1 MTLHKTEILTL
12 DMVSSR
18 KKIFM
23 PIDRDQNLKRLSSI
37 SAIFGLTVALL
48 SGCNSSGVTIPI
60 YVPPGSSDP
69 VPTCD
74 GSEASS
80 STDALSFGGTGGC
93 IDKITTSLEYAA
105 YELRKSDEYKAQTI
119 SNYSAGPSFNSNSLV
134 AGRIEYAHALDITGN
149 GKLIAIRDEGFDP
162 NHIEFTDKTLYF
174 SGGMTADTIHKD
186 SHGTAVA
193 ALAAGSSL
201 YGETSGV
208 APEADLLLS
217 SWIDDG
223 AEASAV
229 QAAEAA
235 GAIAQNNSWGFICEG
250 DAFDECGINDYGLS
264 LITSSYRNAL
274 TNYAGD
280 EGVVVFSASNEEDQT
295 QSTFMAALP
304 SKMPALEEGWL
315 TVINLAREYDP
326 SYDNQFR
333 DRNSDIALIS
343 SGCMEAARWCIAADG
358 TSYIANANDLT
369 GYAIGTGTSYAA
381 PRVSGAIALLSQA
394 FPTLTSKELR
404 NRLLVTA
411 DNGFFASDTGN
422 ISTMTFAEGI
432 THDYHWVY
440 GHGFLDVRA
449 ALLPIGSVTT
459 TAKSGQSIS
468 FDQPLLVSGQASGDA
483 VKTALSDVSYYG
495 RDALEG
501 GFAINASSLAA
512 SLSVPTYPVWQRSDP
527 ANGGQ
532 STFDMANGI
541 TLPLEA
547 ASLNGLQ
554 LLLPRTSNGDIGARF
569 ASVTSTP
576 QGDLSFAVSH
586 IAKARDDLGLA
597 VIAGNTLTANQT
609 TIEAEW
615 THALSD
621 SLALGVSGL
630 AGVSRSGGNELLTDY
645 ETLAYNS
652 LAIDLTKRNLFAY
665 GDTLNLFLRQP
676 VAVISGSAT
685 FSIETAG
692 DGGKAA
698 LSDLKLDFAPN
709 AREFEIGFDY
719 LTQGPWGETWAWSAS
734 HKQNAG
740 NYAGVNTFNLGA
752 TVSLEF

>member
-1 MTLHKTEILTL
+1 
-12 DMVSSR
+12 
-18 KKIFM
+18 M
-23 PIDRDQNLKRLSSI
+23 PLFQIISLPVAKRIAYVSI
-37 SAIFGLTVALL
+37 SGLLL
-48 SGCNSSGVTIPI
+48 AGCQSSVVGIPSFN
-60 YVPPGSSDP
+60 PPTS
-69 VPTCD
+69 T
-74 GSEASS
+74 EAATGCTANGTTT
-80 STDALSFGGTGGC
+80 STASFSFGGTGGC
-93 IDKITTSLEYAA
+93 VTEITANHENAANQIRLSAA
-105 YELRKSDEYKAQTI
+105 YQAKVVA
-119 SNYSAGPSFNSNSLV
+119 NYGASFGFNSFSLA
-134 AGRIEYAHALDITGN
+134 AGRIEYAHAIDITGQ
-149 GKLIAIRDEGFDP
+149 GKIIAIRDQGYDTSHQELS
-162 NHIEFTDKTLYF
+162 DKTIYY
-174 SGGMTADTIHKD
+174 SGGTTKDTIAFS

-193 ALAAGSSL
+193 GLAAGSDT
-201 YGETSGV
+201 YIGA
-208 APEADLLLS
+208 APDAMLLLS
-217 SWIDDG
+217 SWNDESDASSVLT
-223 AEASAV
+223 AEAN
-229 QAAEAA
+229 
-235 GAIAQNNSWGFICEG
+235 GAIVQNNSWGYVCDG
-250 DAFDECGINDYGLS
+250 DAFDECGVNDYGANILS
-264 LITSSYRNAL
+264 SSYRTAL
-274 TNYAGD
+274 RNYAGD
-280 EGVVVFSASNEEDQT
+280 EGIVVFSASNRENQT
-295 QSTFMAALP
+295 QATIMAALP
-304 SKMPALEEGWL
+304 VLMPELEEGWL
-315 TVINLAREYDP
+315 SVINVARRYDAT
-326 SYDNQFR
+326 YDDQFR
-333 DRNSDIALIS
+333 DRASDISLIS
-343 SGCMEAARWCIAADG
+343 SGCLEAARWCIAADG

-501 GFAINASSLAA
+501 GFAIKAASLAA

-709 AREFEIGFDY
+709 AREVEIGFDY

>member
-1 MTLHKTEILTL
+1 
-12 DMVSSR
+12 
-18 KKIFM
+18 M
-23 PIDRDQNLKRLSSI
+23 PLFQIISLPVAKRIAYVSI
-37 SAIFGLTVALL
+37 SGLLL
-48 SGCNSSGVTIPI
+48 AGCQSSVVGIPSFN
-60 YVPPGSSDP
+60 PPTS
-69 VPTCD
+69 T
-74 GSEASS
+74 EAATGCTANGTTT
-80 STDALSFGGTGGC
+80 STASFSFGGTGGC
-93 IDKITTSLEYAA
+93 VTEITANHENAANQIRLSAA
-105 YELRKSDEYKAQTI
+105 YQAKVVA
-119 SNYSAGPSFNSNSLV
+119 NYGAGFGFNSFSLA
-134 AGRIEYAHALDITGN
+134 AGRIEYAHAIDITGQ
-149 GKLIAIRDEGFDP
+149 GKIIAIRDQGYDTSHQELS
-162 NHIEFTDKTLYF
+162 DKTIYY
-174 SGGMTADTIHKD
+174 SGGTTKDTIAFS

-193 ALAAGSSL
+193 GLAAGSDT
-201 YGETSGV
+201 YIGA
-208 APEADLLLS
+208 APDAILLLS
-217 SWIDDG
+217 SWNDESDASSVLT
-223 AEASAV
+223 AEAN
-229 QAAEAA
+229 
-235 GAIAQNNSWGFICEG
+235 GAIVQNNSWGYVCDG
-250 DAFDECGINDYGLS
+250 DAFDECGVNDYGANILS
-264 LITSSYRNAL
+264 SSYRTAL
-274 TNYAGD
+274 RNYAGD
-280 EGVVVFSASNEEDQT
+280 EGIVVFSASNQENQT
-295 QSTFMAALP
+295 QATIMAALP
-304 SKMPALEEGWL
+304 VLMPELEEGWL
-315 TVINLAREYDP
+315 SVINVARRYDAT
-326 SYDNQFR
+326 YDDQFR
-333 DRNSDIALIS
+333 DRASDISLIS
-343 SGCMEAARWCIAADG
+343 SGCLEAARWCIAADG
-358 TSYIANANDLT
+358 TSYIANANDPT
-369 GYAIGTGTSYAA
+369 GYSIGTGTSYAA

-501 GFAINASSLAA
+501 GFAIKAASLAA
-512 SLSVPTYPVWQRSDP
+512 SLSVPTYPVWQHSDP

-554 LLLPRTSNGDIGARF
+554 LLLPRTSNGDIGTRF

-692 DGGKAA
+692 DGGKAT

-709 AREFEIGFDY
+709 AREVEIGFDY